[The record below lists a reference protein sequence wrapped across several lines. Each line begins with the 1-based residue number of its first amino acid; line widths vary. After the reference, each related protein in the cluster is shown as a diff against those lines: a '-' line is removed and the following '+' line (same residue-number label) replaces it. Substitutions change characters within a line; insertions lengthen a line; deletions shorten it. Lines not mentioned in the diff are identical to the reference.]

1 MSGLKRAV
9 LIATITNALLVTVA
23 PSGAAQTVNRL
34 PFAQPIG
41 FHESATPYR
50 RPSIDSIRRSA
61 NDDNPFRPGA
71 WIWGGALT
79 GALGLGGL
87 AAYEAS
93 SCGKTESCMFVGPM
107 LGLAVGVGAVG
118 GGLIGLLVYTVI
130 HSN

>member
-1 MSGLKRAV
+1 MIVKR
-9 LIATITNALLVTVA
+9 ALLVATIANTLLVTIA
-23 PSGAAQTVNRL
+23 PTGAAQAVNRL

-41 FHESATPYR
+41 FHTRAKPYR
-50 RPSIDSIRRSA
+50 RLDNEALRRKA
-61 NDDNPFRPGA
+61 ADDDPFRPGA

-79 GALGLGGL
+79 GALALGGF

-107 LGLAVGVGAVG
+107 LGLAVGVGGVG

-130 HSN
+130 RSN

>member
-1 MSGLKRAV
+1 MNRAV
-9 LIATITNALLVTVA
+9 LIATLSSALLVTVA
-23 PSGAAQTVNRL
+23 PMGEAQAVN
-34 PFAQPIG
+34 PIQFAQPIG
-41 FHESATPYR
+41 FKVSSNAHPRVEDAKRGWT
-50 RPSIDSIRRSA
+50 
-61 NDDNPFRPGA
+61 NDDDPFRPGA

-79 GALGLGGL
+79 GALALGGF

-130 HSN
+130 RSN